1 MTHLRGE
8 HLVEAF
14 VEHAQR
20 DLAVMTA
27 EQLDEGWGRLQHSS
41 EAPRPSPRRAW
52 FRLGMGL
59 ATAMAVAAVAIVA
72 YRFVPA
78 RPEAPLHYSVEGAA
92 SVAGN
97 RITAPP
103 DSASSLRFSDESR
116 IDLAARTT
124 VSLDGLAGDGAQ
136 VTLLDGTI
144 DVMVEPRRGTSW
156 TFAAGPFWVEVK
168 GTSFRLGY
176 SQARQ
181 RMSLHMTSGLV
192 EVLGPDGRTMAVSA
206 GETLELFADPTHATD
221 LDGETGTRS
230 APSSD
235 EGPVP
240 PPVPPGATNA
250 QPERASTAAEPSHR
264 RPTTRTREEREL
276 PPAPPTA
283 EAWSKLVTQERYADV
298 IAEAQGRGIEATLAQ
313 ASATD
318 LSALADA
325 ARYTKHHD
333 LARRALLAIRAR
345 FAGTEPARDAS
356 FFLGRLGENLPG
368 QHEVALGWYETYLRE
383 APRGL
388 YAGEAL
394 GREMTLLAGKDARR
408 AGRLAKLYLERFPH
422 GPQAELAR
430 SLRETGDD

>member
-1 MTHLRGE
+1 MTPLRDG

-20 DLAVMTA
+20 DLAVMTV
-27 EQLDEGWGRLQHSS
+27 EQLDQGWGRLKRSS
-41 EAPRPSPRRAW
+41 EAPRPRPRRTW
-52 FRLGMGL
+52 FGLGTGL
-59 ATAMAVAAVAIVA
+59 ATAMAVAALAIVS
-72 YRFVPA
+72 YRFLPA
-78 RPEAPLHYSVEGAA
+78 RPGAPLQYSVEGAA
-92 SVAGN
+92 SVAGS
-97 RITAPP
+97 RITAPA
-103 DSASSLRFSDESR
+103 DSVSSLRFSDESR
-116 IDLAARTT
+116 IELAAQTR
-124 VSLDGLAGDGAQ
+124 VSLDSLAESGAQ

-144 DVMVEPRRGTSW
+144 DVFVKPRRGTWW
-156 TFAAGPFWVEVK
+156 TFAAGPFWVKVK

-176 SQARQ
+176 SNARQ

-192 EVLGPDGRTMAVSA
+192 EVLGAYGRTMAVSA
-206 GETLELFADPTHATD
+206 GESLELFAGPTHATD
-221 LDGETGTRS
+221 LDGEPGHRNP
-230 APSSD
+230 PSSD
-235 EGPVP
+235 EMPVP
-240 PPVPPGATNA
+240 PPVAPGSANA
-250 QPERASTAAEPSHR
+250 QPERVSTAAEPSHR
-264 RPTTRTREEREL
+264 RQTTRTRGDRES
-276 PPAPPTA
+276 PPAAAPA

-298 IAEAQGRGIEATLAQ
+298 IAEAQRRGIEATLAQ
-313 ASATD
+313 ASAAE

-333 LARRALLAIRAR
+333 LARRVLLAIRAR

-368 QHEVALGWYETYLRE
+368 QHESALGWYETYLRE

-394 GREMTLLAGKDARR
+394 AREMTLLAGKDPRR
-408 AGRLAKLYLERFPH
+408 AGRLARIYLERFPH